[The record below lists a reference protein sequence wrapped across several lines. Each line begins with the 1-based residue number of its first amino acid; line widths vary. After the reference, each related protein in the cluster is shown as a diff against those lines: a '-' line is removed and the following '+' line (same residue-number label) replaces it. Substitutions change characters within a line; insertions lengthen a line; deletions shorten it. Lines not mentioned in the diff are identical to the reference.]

1 MLAIVIA
8 FIVAM
13 IIGFAAHR
21 GSVCTV
27 RAVGEMMS
35 AGTGYMFFSILKS
48 AFWVVALTVPF
59 FLFDPGAASGV
70 KGWPLTATA
79 VAGGFLF
86 GIGAAVN
93 GACAYST
100 MARLVDG
107 EGRMVVT
114 IIGFILGVGLFV
126 LALGG
131 DWATRPTQA
140 PAMVDLL
147 ATWAGIGA
155 VIIVVL
161 AIVEVVRLWR
171 SRPPATS
178 AGKLVLAPR
187 YRLSTT
193 AMLMGLASALIF
205 LLLGTSGYS
214 STFELVI
221 EATFGTRPW
230 PNSARWLVLVAVL
243 AGMLVSTLQRGTF
256 RIDLTPQRAWLRS
269 LFGGVLMGLG
279 VALTPG
285 GNDSLVLY
293 GIPTLSPHA
302 LPAYLAMA
310 VGIAVALGLLRL
322 LFGVETRVECRKDLY
337 LGDSGLGSR
346 PLKPVE

>member
-1 MLAIVIA
+1 MLAIVIV
-8 FIVAM
+8 FLVAM

-48 AFWVVALTVPF
+48 IFWVTAVTIPV
-59 FLFDPGAASGV
+59 FLFDPAAAGGV
-70 KGWPLTATA
+70 KGWPLTLPA
-79 VAGGFLF
+79 VAGGLLF
-86 GIGAAVN
+86 GMGAAQN

-100 MARLVDG
+100 MARLVDP
-107 EGRMVVT
+107 EGRMIVT
-114 IIGFILGVGLFV
+114 VNGYIYCIGLFV
-126 LALGG
+126 LALAGNWTG
-131 DWATRPTQA
+131 RPTPA
-140 PAMVDLL
+140 PAMLELL
-147 ATWAGIGA
+147 AGWASVGA
-155 VIIVVL
+155 VVIVIP
-161 AIVEVVRLWR
+161 AIVELVRLWR
-171 SRPPATS
+171 SRPADMPV
-178 AGKLVLAPR
+178 GRLVLSSR

-193 AMLMGLASALIF
+193 AMLMGLASALVF
-205 LLLGTSGYS
+205 LLIGTSGYS

-221 EATFGTRPW
+221 EALFGTRTW
-230 PNSARWLVLVAVL
+230 PSTARWLVLVAVL
-243 AGMLVSTLQRGTF
+243 AGMLISTIQRGTF
-256 RIDLTPQRAWLRS
+256 RLDLTPEPVWLRS
-269 LFGGVLMGLG
+269 FFGGAIMGIG

-310 VGIAVALGLLRL
+310 AGIALALGLLRL
-322 LFGVETRVECRKDLY
+322 LFGVETRVECRSDLY
-337 LGDSGLGSR
+337 VGDTGLGSR